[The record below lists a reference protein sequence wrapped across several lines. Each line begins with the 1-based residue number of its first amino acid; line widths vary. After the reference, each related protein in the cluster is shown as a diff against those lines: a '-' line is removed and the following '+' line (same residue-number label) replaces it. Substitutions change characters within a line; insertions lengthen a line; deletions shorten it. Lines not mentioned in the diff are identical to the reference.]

1 MKGAS
6 SRNPHG
12 IAFSYN
18 HNHKSNNNMKAM
30 AAESRENLDHLQRAR
45 KNPQQS
51 QHKKRVAPAAP
62 IGNQSITISH
72 TIFKLGGKKP

>member
-1 MKGAS
+1 
-6 SRNPHG
+6 
-12 IAFSYN
+12 
-18 HNHKSNNNMKAM
+18 MKAM

-62 IGNQSITISH
+62 IGNQEQ
-72 TIFKLGGKKP
+72 KLHQLYMKKKIWSVIKSFEKSMDDIERF

>member
-1 MKGAS
+1 
-6 SRNPHG
+6 
-12 IAFSYN
+12 
-18 HNHKSNNNMKAM
+18 MKAM

-45 KNPQQS
+45 KSPQQS